1 MPIWMWWQ
9 TLGAHFLGSHAQ
21 SDKFLLDILR
31 RKFHSREWTRRLLE
45 TGSVLLIEGNLHHDN
60 RLGI

>member
-31 RKFHSREWTRRLLE
+31 RKFHSRERTRRLLE
-45 TGSVLLIEGNLHHDN
+45 TGSA
-60 RLGI
+60 